1 MSSAEI
7 AARRGVASGRF
18 TWRMLAAVLG
28 GQSIVIFFGALVGR
42 GFAGNDSSS
51 TPFVALSLLALACL
65 VAAGL
70 VRRPGGVAIGWVV
83 QALTVASGLLVTAMF
98 GVALIFLALW
108 VLCLRVGRR
117 IDAQEARAASQAQ
130 PEPQ

>member
-1 MSSAEI
+1 MSSAET
-7 AARRGVASGRF
+7 AARPGVASGRF

-28 GQSIVIFFGALVGR
+28 GQSVVIFFGALVGR

>member
-1 MSSAEI
+1 MSTADAASAPAI
-7 AARRGVASGRF
+7 RSGRF

-28 GQSIVIFFGALVGR
+28 GQSVVIFFGALVGR

-70 VRRPGGVAIGWVV
+70 VRRPGGVAIGWAV